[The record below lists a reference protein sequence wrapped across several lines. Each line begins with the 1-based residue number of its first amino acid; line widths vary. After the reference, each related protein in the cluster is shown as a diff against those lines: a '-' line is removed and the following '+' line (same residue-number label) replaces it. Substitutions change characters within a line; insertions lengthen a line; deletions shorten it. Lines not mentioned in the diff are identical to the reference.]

1 MAGLYR
7 FTGNLLALLPA
18 FAGRIFDY
26 FLAFLLQYV
35 LKYRGKTVRQQIEAC
50 FPEHSEARQ
59 QQIISRFYI
68 HLANT
73 LRLSLAGLHWSVK
86 KVLSHI
92 KLSNPDVITNL
103 IASNKP
109 IILVGAHQGNWE
121 LAATRLSLEWDIPMI
136 AIYKPVKQ
144 YALNNYLKTQRS
156 RYGLE
161 LIPIR
166 HTARGFLKNKNQ
178 SVLFLLLG
186 DQSPDNMKE
195 ALWINFMGRETA
207 WLHGLE
213 RYSHLADAKVVFF
226 CTTPVGNDRF
236 EIRLELLTNQISY
249 LKKGEITAIY
259 TKALETSIYKTPWNW
274 LWSHNRWKRKK
285 KQQSTK

>member
-7 FTGNLLALLPA
+7 FAGNLLALMPT
-18 FAGRIFDY
+18 FAGRIFDH
-26 FLAFLLQYV
+26 FLAILLQYIIR
-35 LKYRGKTVRQQIEAC
+35 YRSKLVRQQIAAC
-50 FPEHSEARQ
+50 FPKHSKASNSR
-59 QQIISRFYI
+59 IISKFYL

-73 LRLSLAGLHWSVK
+73 LRLSLAGLHWPEK
-86 KVLSHI
+86 KVLNHI
-92 KLSNPDVITNL
+92 KVTNPEVIANL
-103 IASNKP
+103 LATNKP

-121 LAATRLSLEWDIPMI
+121 LAATRLALEWDFPMT

-144 YALNNYLKTQRS
+144 QALNQYLKSQRS
-156 RYGLE
+156 RFGLD

-166 HTARGFLKNKNQ
+166 HTARGFLKSKDR

-213 RYSHLADAKVVFF
+213 RYSHLADAAVVFF
-226 CTTPVGNDRF
+226 CTTPVGHDRF
-236 EIRLELLTNQISY
+236 EIHLELLTNQIST
-249 LKKGEITAIY
+249 LDRGRITTIY
-259 TKALETSIYKTPWNW
+259 IKALESSIYKTPWNW

-285 KQQSTK
+285 EHQTT